1 MHTHER
7 GTNVWLDR
15 LVGGDPNKA
24 VRILERDPQLPQEFE
39 RLSEKGTD
47 LTVSAGAHAT
57 SDVQFQ
63 HDE

>member
-47 LTVSAGAHAT
+47 LTVSAGDT
-57 SDVQFQ
+57 LR
-63 HDE
+63 